1 MNNTFGQHIINVLR
15 NHDCV
20 VLPEIGA
27 LVLKNIDAHIYE
39 GQIFPAGKTIR
50 FNKFIQAEDDL
61 LLSELMKVEGLSYS
75 EAKAEIQSFTGVIR
89 FELTQKGFAE
99 IEEIGRFSRSEDNGI
114 KFLSIANL
122 KNLDKRNYGLESLNT
137 FPIHREIVKVEKR
150 KRVIPKL
157 EKLEKTTNVKPLY
170 KIAAYG
176 LVATFILMFGVFSLI
191 MTNTTVEQLKIQNA
205 NVLNFFVPSTTDT
218 NEIKEDLR
226 ISIQQENK
234 KKNNKK
240 SKKKAT
246 KSKPLEVDK
255 NDIIIE
261 DFESD
266 VSNDLKSFSD
276 KVKEDKAELSEKEK
290 DNSKTDNESKIISE
304 TKPKVIE
311 KELNPLLKDLLNV
324 NSNNPD
330 GYYVVVG
337 AYSSLENANKA
348 KYKCSIE
355 NTCKVFKTKKGLY
368 RVAVFATENPEKALE
383 SIISFKKMNSSFWLM
398 KNNL

>member
-261 DFESD
+261 EFETTDLNNSKILSD
-266 VSNDLKSFSD
+266 
-276 KVKEDKAELSEKEK
+276 KEK
-290 DNSKTDNESKIISE
+290 DDYK
-304 TKPKVIE
+304 
-311 KELNPLLKDLLNV
+311 LHPLLKDLLNV

-398 KNNL
+398 KNNM